1 MSTYEFVKDIDLVE
15 DDLVDDG
22 GVKTLLA
29 LFDRSFTGVDLAAD
43 FRFRLVLVPFLPTSR
58 FSCLGPS

>member
-29 LFDRSFTGVDLAAD
+29 LFDGSFTVDDDAFD
-43 FRFRLVLVPFLPTSR
+43 FRLRLVFVSFLHSSHFP
-58 FSCLGPS
+58 CLGS